1 MIRLI
6 HFVLR
11 PGYCSLVGS
20 DCEGWGWD
28 IVRSRA
34 LHNKK
39 ECTYPAWLG
48 PHDKFTIPDEFTVV
62 LDMDEGTLGFI
73 VNGYYLGV
81 AFTGLRGK
89 KLYPV
94 ISTVWGN
101 VEIGIR
107 YTAHMGPGPL
117 LLRESC
123 RKSIRAATGKKRIRK
138 LVNDA
143 QLPLVLKDYLLN

>member
-1 MIRLI
+1 M
-6 HFVLR
+6 
-11 PGYCSLVGS
+11 
-20 DCEGWGWD
+20 
-28 IVRSRA
+28 
-34 LHNKK
+34 
-39 ECTYPAWLG
+39 
-48 PHDKFTIPDEFTVV
+48 VV
-62 LDMDEGTLGFI
+62 LDMDEGTLGFM

-81 AFTGLRGK
+81 AFSGLRGK

-107 YTAHMGPGPL
+107 YTAHMSPGPL

-123 RKSIRAATGKKRIRK
+123 RKSIRTATGKKRIRK

-143 QLPLVLKDYLLN
+143 QLPIVLKDYLLN